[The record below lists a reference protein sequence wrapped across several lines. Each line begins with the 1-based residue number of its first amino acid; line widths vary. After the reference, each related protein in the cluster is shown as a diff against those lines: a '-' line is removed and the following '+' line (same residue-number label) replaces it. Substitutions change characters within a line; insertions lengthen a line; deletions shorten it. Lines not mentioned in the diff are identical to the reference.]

1 METLTAPVAPPT
13 VWSAEQEDVLFRAAR
28 SVQAWS
34 DAPVPE
40 DVVAGVYDLVR
51 WGPTAMNTSPLRLL
65 LLRSPESR
73 ARLAAHLG
81 EGNRARALAA
91 PLTIVVAADIRWHEQ
106 MPTLAPH
113 LPDPVAT
120 FEPAAEMRERT
131 AFDNAW
137 LQAGYLVVGLRNAGL
152 TVGPMG
158 GMDKAAADAD
168 LFADSSWRT
177 VMVLNVGWPAK
188 DDGAHPRAPRL
199 DWETVARTL

>member
-1 METLTAPVAPPT
+1 MEMLTAPHAPST
-13 VWSAEQEDVLFRAAR
+13 VWPAEQEDTLFRRAR
-28 SVQAWS
+28 SVQAWA
-34 DAPVPE
+34 DAPVPD
-40 DVVAGVYDLVR
+40 DVIERVHDLVR

-73 ARLAAHLG
+73 ARLAAHMG
-81 EGNRARALAA
+81 EGNRDRVLTA
-91 PLTIVVAADIRWHEQ
+91 PLTIVVAADTRWHEQ
-106 MPTLAPH
+106 MPVLAPH

-131 AFDNAW
+131 AYDNAW

-152 TVGPMG
+152 TVGPMA

-168 LFADSSWRT
+168 LFADSAWRT
-177 VMVLNVGWPAK
+177 VMVLNVGWPAE

-199 DWETVARTL
+199 EWDTVARTL